1 MADGQM
7 EFRIERL
14 NPLSCPKGETYSC
27 ELTGLPA
34 TVQLVTPY
42 LTLFYATREHAEQAW
57 HGIMHKISAHKFSAE
72 DEQQGRQAV
81 VRHGQATRHAA
92 RRINRPGPV

>member
-1 MADGQM
+1 MESTCVCGDARVTPCHVSGFEAVCDADG
-7 EFRIERL
+7 
-14 NPLSCPKGETYSC
+14 K
-27 ELTGLPA
+27 TG
-34 TVQLVTPY
+34 
-42 LTLFYATREHAEQAW
+42 
-57 HGIMHKISAHKFSAE
+57 GIMHKISAHKFSAE